1 MNNTDRAWLAG
12 LYEGEGCC
20 SVRDNSK
27 SVSIIMTTTD
37 KDVIE
42 KVQSIFGSGN
52 VTVQNRPNR
61 KESYQ
66 WSVGKR
72 NEVERF
78 ISETI
83 EFLGQRRTEKFNEA
97 LNVYLQ
103 RDIRNKERYA

>member
-1 MNNTDRAWLAG
+1 MN
-12 LYEGEGCC
+12 
-20 SVRDNSK
+20 
-27 SVSIIMTTTD
+27 IIT
-37 KDVIE
+37 VIN
-42 KVQSIFGSGN
+42 KPI
-52 VTVQNRPNR
+52 NRPNR